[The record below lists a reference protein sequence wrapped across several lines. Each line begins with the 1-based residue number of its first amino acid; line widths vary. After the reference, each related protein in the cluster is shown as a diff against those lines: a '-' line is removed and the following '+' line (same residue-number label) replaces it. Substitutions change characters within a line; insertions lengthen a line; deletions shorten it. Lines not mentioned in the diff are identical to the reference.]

1 VSYTTLQT
9 KLAKLKNGDRLPLDM
24 LRELADCNPHWSF
37 YKGKQQFKLADH
49 ISLVSEFRFRRWTE
63 STQKTDGSWNFHE
76 AKGNLTFKDGTKA
89 TVHFDQSSF
98 YKMDVLGSRYRSTYF
113 SLLKPGKL
121 AIVAEEVISLLTE
134 HEMIMD
140 GIDSHQQNRLQ
151 VSEGT
156 PVMVLKTLM
165 FDSIP
170 LVKVLCGEEIRW
182 TYGVLYD
189 KDTFDAN
196 DNDNHWL

>member
-1 VSYTTLQT
+1 MSYTPLQT
-9 KLAKLKNGDRLPLDM
+9 KLAKLKNGDELPLDM
-24 LRELADCNPHWSF
+24 LRELADCNSHWSF
-37 YKGKQQFKLADH
+37 YKGKQQFKLVDH
-49 ISLVSEFRFRRWTE
+49 VHLVSEFRFQRWTE
-63 STQKTDGSWNFHE
+63 STKESDGSLKFYE
-76 AKGNLTFKDGTKA
+76 AKGHLIFQDGSKA
-89 TVHFDQSSF
+89 TINFDQSNF
-98 YKMDVLGSRYRSTYF
+98 YRVDVLGSRYRNTYF
-113 SLLKPGKL
+113 NLLKPGKL
-121 AIVAEEVISLLTE
+121 AIVAEEVIPLLTE

-140 GIDSHQQNRLQ
+140 GIDSHQQSRLQ
-151 VSEGT
+151 LPEGT

-170 LVKVLCGEEIRW
+170 LVKVLYGEEIRW